1 VATKE
6 KASALVPVDERTA
19 LLKEMDALIKRTN
32 KEDPDPKALQD
43 LRAAMDKHPELWR
56 DICDLGEQTTGAIIE
71 MVRGTGLVRESIR
84 HNAAQTRDEMGY
96 RTANPLEKGLIESV
110 VQAWLIHQNAQYL
123 YARNMRGSL
132 TMEQAEF
139 WERKLTRTQ
148 HRYLQT
154 CETLARVRRLLIP
167 VVQVNVARQQVNVG
181 SSQMNVAASAT
192 RDELSLPPDDGGLI
206 DTPASDM
213 D

>member
-1 VATKE
+1 
-6 KASALVPVDERTA
+6 
-19 LLKEMDALIKRTN
+19 MDALIKRTN

-181 SSQMNVAASAT
+181 SSQMNVTA
-192 RDELSLPPDDGGLI
+192 P
-206 DTPASDM
+206 TPATSDEPTLPLV
-213 D
+213 DGDLAGRG

>member
-6 KASALVPVDERTA
+6 QASALVPVDERTA

-43 LRAAMDKHPELWR
+43 VRAAMDKHPEVWR
-56 DICDLGEQTTGAIIE
+56 DLCDLGAQTTGAIIAL
-71 MVRGTGLVRESIR
+71 VHGTPLVRESIR

-96 RTANPLEKGLIESV
+96 RTADPLERGLIESV

-123 YARNMRGSL
+123 YARNMRGAL

-139 WERKLTRTQ
+139 WERKLTRAQ
-148 HRYLQT
+148 GRYLQA
-154 CETLARVRRLLIP
+154 CVTLARVRRLLIP
-167 VVQVNVARQQVNVG
+167 AVQVNVAGMQVNLP
-181 SSQMNVAASAT
+181 AT
-192 RDELSLPPDDGGLI
+192 VDGIAGPPRPVI
-206 DTPASDM
+206 NIRQ
-213 D
+213 